1 MEPLINQNIIPES
14 RRKHFVKE
22 VFYNIYEVHSV
33 NSKLADA
40 LQKRQNSYAIVE
52 QIGDIFLEYAPLFD
66 PFIKYGAHQLW
77 GKYEFEREKNSN
89 HAFAKFVE
97 VSLYFKFILLLGSY
111 ILSKSGLKRI
121 SINNLL

>member
-1 MEPLINQNIIPES
+1 YKCWMDPLINQNIIPES
-14 RRKHFVKE
+14 RRKNFVYE
-22 VFYNIYEVHSV
+22 VFYNIMEVYSV
-33 NSKLADA
+33 NSKLSDA
-40 LQKRQNSYAIVE
+40 LHKRQNSYAIVE

-97 VSLYFKFILLLGSY
+97 VIVIFLSSFAINLYHFMIIFY
-111 ILSKSGLKRI
+111 
-121 SINNLL
+121 